1 MLSFVT
7 GASRGIG
14 LEYARTLARDYGSD
28 LLIVSSREEDIQSV
42 AADIASDY
50 GVNVIP
56 VALDLAVPDAAERLF
71 AYVQEQGLE
80 VDVLVNNAGVFFF
93 NPLTETDMTRIERLL
108 TLHVLTVTKLCR
120 LFGEQMCRRG
130 SGYILN
136 MSSLSTWMMFPGI
149 QTYNASKSYLY
160 NFSRSLWYEFKP
172 KGVHVMVVTPGM
184 VDTTL
189 YGLKPELRALAVR
202 LGINT
207 PPERL
212 ARKAL
217 RRLFRRR
224 KSSMPGLVN
233 HIAKPFLKHLPDA
246 LVFAVMKR
254 IAKYQK

>member
-1 MLSFVT
+1 MFSIVT

-14 LEYARTLARDYGSD
+14 IEYARTLARDYQSD
-28 LLIVSSREEDIQSV
+28 LLVISRHEEDLLPV
-42 AADIASDY
+42 AADLAGDY

-56 VALDLAVPDAAERLF
+56 LAMDLATPDAAERLF
-71 AYVQEQGLE
+71 AYTVENGIE
-80 VDVLVNNAGVFFF
+80 VDVLVNNAGTFFF
-93 NPLTETDMTRIERLL
+93 NPLIETDMARIEQLL

-120 LFGEQMCRRG
+120 LFGEAMCKRG

-136 MSSLSTWMMFPGI
+136 MSSLSTWMMCPGI

-160 NFSRSLWYEFKP
+160 NFSRSIRYEFKP

-189 YGLKPELRALAVR
+189 YGLKKELRDLAIKICV
-202 LGINT
+202 NT
-207 PPERL
+207 PTPRL
-212 ARKAL
+212 ARRAI

-224 KSSMPGLVN
+224 KVCMPGFVN
-233 HIAKPFLKHLPDA
+233 HLAKPFLKHMPDW
-246 LVFAVMKR
+246 LIFFVMRK

>member
-1 MLSFVT
+1 MLSLVT

-28 LLIVSSREEDIQSV
+28 LLIVSSREEDIQAV
-42 AADIASDY
+42 AADIAGDF

-56 VALDLAVPDAAERLF
+56 LAMDLAVPDAADRLF
-71 AYVQEQGLE
+71 AYTREQGLQ

-93 NPLTETDMTRIERLL
+93 NPLIETDMTRIERLL

-120 LFGEQMCRRG
+120 LFGEEMCRRG

-136 MSSLSTWMMFPGI
+136 MSSLSTWMMCPGI

-160 NFSRSLWYEFKP
+160 NFTRSLWYEFKP

-189 YGLKPELRALAVR
+189 YGLNADLRALAVR

-207 PPERL
+207 PTDRL
-212 ARKAL
+212 PPPCSAAARPVCRAW
-217 RRLFRRR
+217 
-224 KSSMPGLVN
+224 
-233 HIAKPFLKHLPDA
+233 
-246 LVFAVMKR
+246 
-254 IAKYQK
+254 

>member
-1 MLSFVT
+1 MFSIVT

-14 LEYARTLARDYGSD
+14 LSYARILAEKYGSD
-28 LLIVSSREEDIQSV
+28 LLIVSRSEDDLLAV
-42 AADIASDY
+42 AADIAGDF

-56 VALDLAVPDAAERLF
+56 LALDLALPDAAERLF
-71 AYVQEQGLE
+71 AYTQENGLE
-80 VDVLVNNAGVFFF
+80 VDVLVNNAGTFFF
-93 NPLTETDMTRIERLL
+93 NPLIETDMTRIERLL

-120 LFGEQMCRRG
+120 LFGEEMCRRG

-136 MSSLSTWMMFPGI
+136 MSSLSTWMMCPGI

-160 NFSRSLWYEFKP
+160 NFTKSLWYEFKP

-189 YGLKPELRALAVR
+189 YGLNEDLRALAVR

-207 PPERL
+207 PADRL

-224 KSSMPGLVN
+224 KACMPGLVN
-233 HIAKPFLKHLPDA
+233 HLAKPFLKHLPDS
-246 LVFAVMKR
+246 LVFWIMKK